1 MEVTVQWI
9 ISSGSCLGVF
19 EQCLKAFDLHVM
31 PRAGSTLVDV
41 IGNVCLLF
49 LCLHFCPSSSR
60 ANYMTLS
67 STVDA

>member
-19 EQCLKAFDLHVM
+19 EQCLKAFGLHVM

-49 LCLHFCPSSSR
+49 LCLHFCQVVGLIR
-60 ANYMTLS
+60 
-67 STVDA
+67 